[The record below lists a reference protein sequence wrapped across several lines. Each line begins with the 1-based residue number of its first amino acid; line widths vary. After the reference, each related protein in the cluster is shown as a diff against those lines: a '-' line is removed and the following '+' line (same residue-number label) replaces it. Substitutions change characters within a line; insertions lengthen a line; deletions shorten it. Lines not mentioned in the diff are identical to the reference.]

1 MVVVVML
8 DPELA
13 FSSMLIDELAKT
25 IDRSSTSAT
34 LIVRFSVTVLVPSV
48 AVRVNE

>member
-1 MVVVVML
+1 ML

-13 FSSMLIDELAKT
+13 FSSMLIDELAKA
-25 IDRSSTSAT
+25 IDSSATSFT